1 MRQTLFGLLVATSM
15 VFGPLALA
23 HEPQQ
28 PEMETPRGMLEDATR
43 QILKAFE
50 MMLKALPQ
58 YEAPEILKN
67 GDIIIRRKRPEPTPP
82 APGPDDRGT
91 DKTKT

>member
-1 MRQTLFGLLVATSM
+1 MHQTLFGLLVAMSM
-15 VFGPLALA
+15 VFGPVALA

-28 PEMETPRGMLEDATR
+28 PKTETPGGMLEDATR

-50 MMLKALPQ
+50 MMLMAIPQ
-58 YEAPEILKN
+58 YESPEILEN
-67 GDIIIRRKRPEPTPP
+67 GDIIIRRKHPEPTPP
-82 APGPDDRGT
+82 APAPDDRGT